1 MLGNWQIIFRY
12 NILKKTTGVGAAK
25 KSSRHQNSFYLDLQN
40 MLHILQFTE
49 QQFGDCFEAS
59 VYCLQTDYFKMVL
72 RILCTSEKV
81 KTFGFCKIYFEW
93 MTLFSRKLC

>member
-12 NILKKTTGVGAAK
+12 NILKKQREWEPRRKVVAIRILFIYIYRTC
-25 KSSRHQNSFYLDLQN
+25 Y
-40 MLHILQFTE
+40 ILQFTE

-59 VYCLQTDYFKMVL
+59 VYCLQTDYIKLVL

-81 KTFGFCKIYFEW
+81 KMFGFCKIYFEW
-93 MTLFSRKLC
+93 MTPCSRKFC